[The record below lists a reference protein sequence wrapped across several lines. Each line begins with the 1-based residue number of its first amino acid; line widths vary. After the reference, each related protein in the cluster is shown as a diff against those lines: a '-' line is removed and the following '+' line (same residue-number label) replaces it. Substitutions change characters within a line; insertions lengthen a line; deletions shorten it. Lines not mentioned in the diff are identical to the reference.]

1 MITLTG
7 TLRQSGAVTIKERPL
22 HKLWVEHTMPRDN
35 GTPDLKIEEFFVDPA
50 LAANLPKDGSQI
62 NLAVRPYP
70 SGRDVRYQVTGI
82 IPASKAA

>member
-7 TLRQSGAVTIKERPL
+7 TLRQSGKVTIKERPL
-22 HKLWVEHTMPRDN
+22 VKLWVEHTMPRDN
-35 GTPDLKIEEFFVDPA
+35 GTPDLKIEEFFLEEN
-50 LAANLPKDGSQI
+50 LAPNLPKDGTEI

-82 IPASKAA
+82 LPARRAA